1 MLRRSIFL
9 TPLLLLPV
17 RAENRPLRIVASFSV
32 LADMV
37 RNLVGDTASVDS
49 IVALGGDVHEYEP
62 RPSDLEKL
70 ARADAVVLNG
80 LGLDRWMNRLVEASG
95 SKARVIV
102 AGAAVVPRQLPGG
115 ITDPHAWQNPLNGI
129 LYVQAIAAGLSQVPG
144 ITARASAYIARIRA
158 LDQWCLS
165 QFAGVPVAQRHIVT
179 SHDAFGYYAARYGL
193 QILPVRGIEDAEPSA
208 EEFAALATRLRAAR
222 GEVVFLENLTN
233 PALLQ
238 SLANETGARIGGT
251 LYADSLSRPDGPA
264 GSYLAMVRY
273 NTQTIVSALH
283 GQ

>member
-17 RAENRPLRIVASFSV
+17 RAETRPLRIVASFSV

-37 RNLVGDTASVDS
+37 RNLVGDAASVDS

-95 SKARVIV
+95 SKAKVIV

-129 LYVQAIAAGLSQVPG
+129 LYVQAIAAGLPQVPG
-144 ITARASAYIARIRA
+144 IGARAAAYIAQIRA
-158 LDQWCLS
+158 LDQYCLS
-165 QFAGVPVAQRHIVT
+165 QFASVHLARRHIVT
-179 SHDAFGYYAARYGL
+179 SHDALGYYAARYGL

-208 EEFAALATRLRAAR
+208 EEFAALATRLRAAH

-238 SLANETGARIGGT
+238 SLASETGARIGGT

-273 NTQTIVSALH
+273 NTDTIVNALH
-283 GQ
+283 G